1 MKVLLGSGNARK
13 LGEARLGCAPYG
25 ISVELVA
32 VAFREMQSTDPV
44 AIAVDKSRQAF
55 AQVGRPVLVADTFWA
70 IPALNGFPGAYMK
83 EVTRWFGPQDFLNL
97 LAPYAN
103 RRILLTETVV
113 FVAADGETQVFCGE
127 YWGEITPEPRG
138 DGLPVEQVVAFG
150 GETIAERRNRGL
162 FSHDPEEFIW
172 AEFARWYARAHKQGG
187 SCGDDALR

>member
-162 FSHDPEEFIW
+162 FSHDPEDFIW
-172 AEFARWYARAHKQGG
+172 ADFAEWCTRSNSAN
-187 SCGDDALR
+187 